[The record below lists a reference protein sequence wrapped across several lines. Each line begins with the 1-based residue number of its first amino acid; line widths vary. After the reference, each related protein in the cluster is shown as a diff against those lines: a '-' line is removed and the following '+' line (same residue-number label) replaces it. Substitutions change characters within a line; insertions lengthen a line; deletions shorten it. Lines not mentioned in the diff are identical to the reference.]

1 MMATLSIVKR
11 AWILMAILVVSL
23 LVLVTTVFLSSQAID
38 RNQQELSNQV
48 LPFHLEA
55 LEFRLDII
63 QIQQWLTD
71 ISATRGLDGLDD
83 GFSEAEAHYRQAH
96 ARLDRLAGLDVGYAG
111 DFEAVRRHLED
122 YYRVGTRMAQAY
134 VDRGPAGG
142 NPMMAEFDAAAEA
155 MAGAMDQLLEHA
167 LLHEAAM
174 LARQADTSRAATRNS
189 LWQALVLAV
198 VMLGGLYMLIRAL
211 QPLGG
216 LTRAALDIAA
226 NDLSGDIPRGSRQD
240 EVGQLATAIAT
251 MQDNLVERVREI
263 AAATQTVH
271 GAIETMGVVAGHTSD
286 SVSRQRS
293 EIEQVST
300 AMHEMTATVQDVAR
314 NTADAAQAADHA
326 NQEVDS
332 GNQVVR
338 QTIASIGRL
347 AGEVRKGG
355 EVIGRLSSDSK
366 NIGSVLDVIR
376 GIAEQTNLL
385 ALNAAIE
392 AARAGEQ
399 GRGFAVVA
407 DEVRTLAQRTQQ
419 STREIQEMIE
429 QLQKGAMEA
438 VRVMEEGR
446 SQAEASVEQAGQAG
460 QSLDTIRNAVS
471 TIHDMTTQIA
481 SATEEQSAVA
491 EEINRNIVN
500 ISDGV
505 EQAAGGIEQTTDASG
520 QLARLADGLQ
530 AVVTR
535 FKLP

>member
-1 MMATLSIVKR
+1 MGALSIVKK
-11 AWILMAILVVSL
+11 AWILMAVLGVFLLALVA
-23 LVLVTTVFLSSQAID
+23 TVFLSSQEID
-38 RNQQELSNQV
+38 RNQNELSNQV

-55 LEFRLDII
+55 LEFRLDIV

-71 ISATRGLDGLDD
+71 ISATRGLDGLND
-83 GFSEAEAHYRQAH
+83 GFSEAEQHYRQAH
-96 ARLDRLAGLDVGYAG
+96 ARLDRLAGLDVGYTG
-111 DFEAVRRHLED
+111 DYAELRQHLED

-155 MAGAMDQLLEHA
+155 IAGAMDQLLEHA
-167 LLHEAAM
+167 LSHEAAM
-174 LARQADTSRAATRNS
+174 LARQADASHAATRNS
-189 LWQALVLAV
+189 LWLALVIAV
-198 VMLGGLYMLIRAL
+198 VMLGGLYLLIRAL

-226 NDLSGDIPRGSRQD
+226 NDLSGQIPQRSVQD

-263 AAATQTVH
+263 ATATHTVH
-271 GAIETMGVVAGHTSD
+271 DAVEAMTMAAGHTSG

-300 AMHEMTATVQDVAR
+300 AVHEMTTTVHDVAR
-314 NTADAAQAADHA
+314 NTAAAADAADHA
-326 NQEVDS
+326 NREVDS
-332 GNQVVR
+332 GNQVVK
-338 QTIASIGRL
+338 QTIASIGKL

-355 EVIGRLSSDSK
+355 EVIGRLSNDSK
-366 NIGSVLDVIR
+366 NIGRVLDVIR

-419 STREIQEMIE
+419 STQEIQNMIE
-429 QLQKGAMEA
+429 HLQKGAMEA
-438 VRVMEEGR
+438 VQVMEEGR

-460 QSLDTIRNAVS
+460 RSLDSIRNAVS
-471 TIHDMTTQIA
+471 TIHDMATQIA

-491 EEINRNIVN
+491 EEINRNIIN

-505 EQAAGGIEQTTDASG
+505 ELAAEGIEQTTGASE
-520 QLARLADGLQ
+520 QLARLADDLQ
-530 AVVTR
+530 TVVTR
-535 FKLP
+535 FKLA